1 MLKEIILPILGI
13 IIIGIVIYFILKET
27 RKTQN

>member
-27 RKTQN
+27 RKT

>member
-13 IIIGIVIYFILKET
+13 IIIGIVIYFILRESR
-27 RKTQN
+27 RKS